1 MRKYYYFRTDIEHW
15 LQETYD
21 MQGNVHW
28 KQTANIKMA
37 YRTDDLGLY
46 RKLLKEQMKEYFYW
60 VETRDQYQN
69 KV

>member
-1 MRKYYYFRTDIEHW
+1 
-15 LQETYD
+15 